1 MNHLEVSPLL
11 KDRYRL
17 LQPLATGGFS
27 ETYLAEDIR
36 QGDRCVIKK
45 MRVATDDPQIYQ
57 IAQERFERESIIL
70 KDLGQDNPQI
80 PTFYDFFVDDGEFL
94 LVQEWIEGQTLSQK
108 LQTEGT
114 FSIAAVQELL
124 VSLLNVLSYI
134 HNKKIIHRDIKPD
147 NIILR
152 KETNQP
158 VLIDFG
164 AVKEGVAN
172 TLLNARQKSTCSI
185 VIGTP
190 GFMPSEQAI
199 GRPTYSSDLYSL
211 GLTAIYLLTGKSP
224 QDLPTSPDTGAIL
237 WQQSLPQ
244 LSTST
249 YQTVL
254 DASPVLAQVLDR
266 AIESHPRDR
275 FSTAQEMLSALEG
288 TAQPIPTTVSSPALV
303 LQPTAAAV
311 DPVPLKTRFWPLGRA
326 ASITAGSLMGGLML
340 LGLVLAKTQAPNGM
354 QQTVTSP
361 QSPKSPALATGATP
375 GSQQNQAK
383 AKAIQSPSAPV
394 AQPQP
399 VVASPQPVQ
408 SPAYPRPVAVVAQP
422 SPVPIRPA
430 PLPPPSPQPAKPSQ
444 PPQAIAQPSPTPG
457 QRPQAPKVPIP
468 VVPIKLR
475 PPQAVS
481 PSPIIPAKPS
491 PEPAKQVRR
500 PAKAA
505 KVTSKRRVAEPAP
518 AVPERV
524 RERRQSAASE
534 PRRESPRRQRLV
546 RQTPSAPPP
555 QPALPPRRVQA
566 PPPEVQPPPTYEPE
580 VRERRRQEASDSD
593 NGSKR
598 RRKRD

>member
-1 MNHLEVSPLL
+1 MNNLEVSPLL
-11 KDRYRL
+11 KDRYCL

-27 ETYLAEDIR
+27 ETYLAEDTDR
-36 QGDRCVIKK
+36 PTGNRCVIKK

-57 IAQERFERESIIL
+57 IARERFERESIIL

-94 LVQEWIEGQTLSQK
+94 LVQEWIEGQTLTQT
-108 LQTEGT
+108 LQATGT

-134 HNKKIIHRDIKPD
+134 HSKKIIHRDIKPD

-152 KETNQP
+152 KENKQP

-164 AVKEGVAN
+164 AVKEVVAN

-190 GFMPSEQAI
+190 GFMSSEQAI

-211 GLTAIYLLTGKSP
+211 GLTAIYLLTGQSP

-244 LSTST
+244 LSAST

-254 DASPVLAQVLDR
+254 DASPVLAKVLDR

-275 FSTAQEMLSALEG
+275 FTTAPEMLSALEG
-288 TAQPIPTTVSSPALV
+288 SAQPVPTIISSPAPA
-303 LQPTAAAV
+303 LQPAAV
-311 DPVPLKTRFWPLGRA
+311 AVDSKPLKTGFWPLGRA

-340 LGLVLAKTQAPNGM
+340 LGLVLAKAPGSM
-354 QQTVTSP
+354 EQTVTSP
-361 QSPKSPALATGATP
+361 QPPKSPALATGAAS

-383 AKAIQSPSAPV
+383 EAKAIQPPSAPP

-399 VVASPQPVQ
+399 IVVSPQPVQ
-408 SPAYPRPVAVVAQP
+408 SQAYPRPAAVIAQP
-422 SPVPIRPA
+422 SSAPIRPA
-430 PLPPPSPQPAKPSQ
+430 PLPPSSPIPVRSPQ
-444 PPQAIAQPSPTPG
+444 PPQAIAQPSPPAPR
-457 QRPQAPKVPIP
+457 QRSQVPMP
-468 VVPIKLR
+468 TVPIKPK
-475 PPQAVS
+475 PPQAVL
-481 PSPIIPAKPS
+481 PSPVIPIKQS
-491 PEPAKQVRR
+491 PEPAKQSRR
-500 PAKAA
+500 SAKAA
-505 KVTSKRRVAEPAP
+505 KVTDKRRVSAPAP

-524 RERRQSAASE
+524 RERRQSAQE
-534 PRRESPRRQRLV
+534 PRRESRRQRLV
-546 RQTPSAPPP
+546 RQTPPAPPP
-555 QPALPPRRVQA
+555 QPAPPPPRRVQA
-566 PPPEVQPPPTYEPE
+566 PPPEVQPPPTHQPE
-580 VRERRRQEASDSD
+580 VRERRRQASDAD
-593 NGSKR
+593 DGNKR